1 MRFKQPAITVL
12 TLMLVAVTIP
22 CVSAAQEEA
31 GGTLY
36 VQVDC
41 MKSTS
46 ADYVD
51 VETEIWQPIHQQAVK
66 QGKMSSWAL
75 YWVLYG
81 DRSVCDYY
89 TLNSYQGLEQLNA
102 AGDSSEYFA
111 AAHPGENWDEAM
123 QRTAASRDHVRSQ
136 LWVWIDGVPGGD
148 HRFVA
153 ANQMYAEDGPAYE
166 QFEQETWKPIHQALV
181 EGGHTAGWG
190 LYALSSPHGT
200 SIPYNYVTVDFLERL
215 GPAPIAETIGS
226 VHPDA
231 DVAGILQQGLDLRD
245 HVLGET
251 WMLIA
256 STE

>member
-1 MRFKQPAITVL
+1 MRFKQPAVTVL
-12 TLMLVAVTIP
+12 TLMLVAAAIP

-36 VQVDC
+36 VEVSC

-66 QGKMSSWAL
+66 QGKQAGWAV
-75 YWVLYG
+75 YWVLHG

-89 TLNSYQGLEQLNA
+89 TVNTYRGLEQLNA
-102 AGDSSEYFA
+102 AGDPSEYFA
-111 AAHPGENWDEAM
+111 AAHPGKNWDEAW
-123 QRTAASRDHVRSQ
+123 QRTVASRDHVRSQ
-136 LWVWIDGVPGGD
+136 LWVWLDGVPGGD
-148 HRFVA
+148 HRFMAV
-153 ANQMYAEDGPAYE
+153 NQMYAEDGPAYV

-181 EGGHTAGWG
+181 EGGHSAGWG
-190 LYALSSPHGT
+190 LYALSSPHGS
-200 SIPYNYVTVDFLERL
+200 SIPYNYGTVDLMKQL
-215 GPAPIAETIGS
+215 GPVPIAEAIGS
-226 VHPDA
+226 AHPDA
-231 DVAGILQQGLDLRD
+231 DVAAILQQGLDLRD